1 MNPLLTIA
9 VKAARSAGDIIARF
23 SDQVDSLSISNK
35 QRNDFVTE
43 VDKMAERAIIDMI
56 RESYPDHAIL
66 AEETGSHAGK
76 DEGEQYLWIIDPLD
90 GTTNFLHGVPQYAVS
105 IAVEFKKQIIMAVV
119 YNPIS
124 GEMYTAS
131 KGAGAWLND
140 KRIRVSKQKTLEG
153 ALLGTG
159 FPYRDDQSI
168 EHYLPVFKAFMQKT
182 AGLRRPGAASLDLAY
197 IAAGRYDGFF
207 EMGLNKWDIAAGV
220 LLIREAGG
228 LVGDLKGESSYLTTG
243 NIVAANPKI
252 FHQML
257 VTLKP
262 FADHYS

>member
-9 VKAARSAGDIIARF
+9 VKAARSAGNIIARF
-23 SDQVDSLSISNK
+23 SDQVDSLSIAKK
-35 QRNDFVTE
+35 QRNDFVSE
-43 VDKMAERAIIDMI
+43 VDNMAEQTIINI
-56 RESYPDHAIL
+56 IKESYPDHAIL
-66 AEETGSHAGK
+66 GEESGNHDGK
-76 DEGEQYLWIIDPLD
+76 DDGKEYLWIIDPLD

-105 IAVEFKKQIIMAVV
+105 IAVQYKSQIIMAVV

-124 GEMYTAS
+124 GELFTAS

-153 ALLGTG
+153 SLLGTG
-159 FPYRDDQSI
+159 FPYRNDQSV
-168 EHYLPVFKAFMQKT
+168 EHYLPVFKTFMQKT

-228 LVGDLKGESSYLTTG
+228 LVGDLKGEGSYLETG

-257 VTLKP
+257 LTLKP
-262 FADHYS
+262 FADNYS